1 MLLHIPMSD
10 GGFQKM
16 HLTDNHVINFK
27 CDMGQCHMAHMSHES
42 CIELNSELEFHFSK
56 VILK

>member
-1 MLLHIPMSD
+1 MLYIYHNLYVGMAISQYSND
-10 GGFQKM
+10 EEFQKM

-42 CIELNSELEFHFSK
+42 C
-56 VILK
+56 VT